1 MGKERFFKKSSVLVK
16 WKAHLKILHVVTK
29 GQNKKCA
36 CHMKGKIENMPI
48 TWKARKKNAYNMKL
62 QCTNFL
68 T

>member
-1 MGKERFFKKSSVLVK
+1 MEGT
-16 WKAHLKILHVVTK
+16 LKILHVVTK
-29 GQNKKCA
+29 GQKNKCA